1 MLSNNSVSFREV
13 ESTLSLCCAG
23 ALETMAAKTGIGMVK
38 VYDNNLPADLS
49 NCFPGNYDLL
59 SIYPQVNEIPTIGK
73 DY

>member
-1 MLSNNSVSFREV
+1 MLRR
-13 ESTLSLCCAG
+13 C
-23 ALETMAAKTGIGMVK
+23 LETMAAKTGIGMVK